1 MKTFRRVWV
10 YARAYPLLCAGT
22 FGAAIAGTLAGLV
35 FPRITGL
42 VIDNVLIPKRA
53 DLLLPYVLIVA
64 AAFLAQAV
72 LNALRIRWNN
82 TFEQKVVFDLR
93 RDLYRTLQ
101 RLPLRWY
108 DQRATG
114 DIITR
119 VIDDVTAMER
129 VLIDGVEQGLIAV
142 LQILGVGIYLFRL
155 NAHLALWMLLPMPIL
170 FIGVI
175 WYTMTARF
183 RYRDQRRA
191 ASAMNSLLLDN
202 LQGVRQIKS
211 YAREETELGRFS
223 ASANLVAETQL
234 VIMRTWSV
242 YSSSMAFFGALGSAI
257 VLYIGGTDVLAG
269 TMSYGDLFSFFLF
282 VAMFYE
288 PVKSLHQI
296 NQLYQ
301 AGRASSDRVAEI
313 LDAAQEKYGDEA
325 ASSKGTAP
333 APKGDRRG
341 ARDGYL
347 LRAHGAVEY
356 RDVSFAYRSDVP
368 ALHDINLSVKPG
380 QCIALVGPTGAGKS
394 TLVSLLS
401 RFYEATG
408 GEILLDGR
416 NVAGISLR
424 ELREQIGV
432 VSQETFLFNGTIL
445 DNLRF
450 GRPEATRAEIEEMAR
465 AACVH
470 EFVSVLPE
478 GYDTH
483 VGERGVKLSVGEKQR
498 ISIARALLKNPP
510 VLVLDE
516 ATASVDTAT
525 EQLIQQALLRLLKGR
540 TSFVIAHR
548 LSTIRHADMIL
559 VLQKGSVVERGM
571 HAELLARDGLY
582 AKLCRAQHTDRFSE
596 VDVEAVLADLPPIP
610 PIAVDR

>member
-10 YARAYPLLCAGT
+10 YARAYPGLCFGT
-22 FGAAIAGTLAGLV
+22 FGTAIAGTLAGLI
-35 FPRITGL
+35 FPRVTGL
-42 VIDNVLIPKRA
+42 VLDNVLIPHRA
-53 DLLLPYVLIVA
+53 DLLLPYVLVVVA
-64 AAFLAQAV
+64 AFFAQN
-72 LNALRIRWNN
+72 LFNALRIRFNN
-82 TFEQKVVFDLR
+82 TFEQKVIFDLR
-93 RDLYRTLQ
+93 HDLYRTLQ

-129 VLIDGVEQGLIAV
+129 VLIDGVEQGLISM
-142 LQILGVGIYLFRL
+142 LQILGVGIFLFSINAYL
-155 NAHLALWMLLPMPIL
+155 ASWMLLPMPVL
-170 FIGVI
+170 FFGVI
-175 WYTMTARF
+175 WYTLTAKA
-183 RYRDQRRA
+183 RYSVQRRA

-211 YAREETELGRFS
+211 YAREETELQRFS
-223 ASANLVAETQL
+223 TAAHLVGETQL
-234 VIMRTWSV
+234 VIMRTWSW
-242 YSSSMAFFGALGSAI
+242 YSSAMAFLGALGSAI
-257 VLYIGGTDVLAG
+257 VLYVGGREVLAG
-269 TMSYGDLFSFFLF
+269 TMKIGDLFSFFFF
-282 VAMFYE
+282 VAMFYD

-301 AGRASSDRVAEI
+301 AGRASSERVAEI
-313 LDAAQEKYGDEA
+313 LDATTENYGDDTGRSIA
-325 ASSKGTAP
+325 RA
-333 APKGDRRG
+333 RG
-341 ARDGYL
+341 Q
-347 LRAHGAVEY
+347 VEY
-356 RDVSFAYRSDVP
+356 RNVSFAYRSDVP
-368 ALHDINLSVKPG
+368 ALHEINLAVKPG
-380 QCIALVGPTGAGKS
+380 QCVALVGPTGAGKS

-416 NVAGISLR
+416 NVADISLR

-450 GRPEATRAEIEEMAR
+450 GRPDATRQEIEEMAR

-470 EFVSVLPE
+470 EFVSILPE

-525 EQLIQQALLRLLKGR
+525 EQLIQQALQRLLAGR

-548 LSTIRHADMIL
+548 LSTVRHADLIL
-559 VLQKGSVVERGM
+559 VLQKGRILERGT
-571 HAELLARDGLY
+571 HDELLARDGLY

-596 VDVEAVLADLPPIP
+596 TDVEAVLADLS
-610 PIAVDR
+610 

>member
-10 YARAYPLLCAGT
+10 YARAYPFLCIAT
-22 FGAAIAGTLAGLV
+22 FVCAALGALTGLV
-35 FPRITGL
+35 FPRIAGL
-42 VIDNVLIPKRA
+42 VLDNVLTPHKPE
-53 DLLLPYVLIVA
+53 LLLPYVLVGL
-64 AAFLAQAV
+64 AAFFAQNV
-72 LNALRIRWNN
+72 LNALRIRFNN

-108 DQRATG
+108 DSRATG

-129 VLIDGVEQGLIAV
+129 VLIDGVEQGIIAV
-142 LQILGVGIYLFRL
+142 LTIVAVGVTLFSMNPRL
-155 NAHLALWMLLPMPIL
+155 AVWMLLPIPL
-170 FIGVI
+170 LVAGVL
-175 WYTMTARF
+175 WYTLTAKT
-183 RYRDQRRA
+183 RYKEQRRA

-211 YAREETELGRFS
+211 YAREETELNRFADS
-223 ASANLVAETQL
+223 AHLVAETQL

-242 YSSSMAFFGALGSAI
+242 YSSAVAFLGTLGSII
-257 VLYIGGTDVLAG
+257 VLYLGGRDVLAG
-269 TMSYGDLFSFFLF
+269 TMTQGDLFTFFFL
-282 VAMFYE
+282 VTMFYD
-288 PVKSLHQI
+288 PIRSLHQI

-313 LDAAQEKYGDEA
+313 LDAAQEVYGDEVA
-325 ASSKGTAP
+325 GAGLAPGLEIVRAKGQ
-333 APKGDRRG
+333 
-341 ARDGYL
+341 
-347 LRAHGAVEY
+347 VEY
-356 RDVSFAYRSDVP
+356 RNVDFAYRPDVT
-368 ALHDINLSVKPG
+368 ALCDITVSVNPG

-394 TLVSLLS
+394 TFVSLLS

-416 NVAGISLR
+416 NIAQIPLR
-424 ELREQIGV
+424 ELREQVGT

-450 GRPEATRAEIEEMAR
+450 GRPDATRAEIEDMAR

-470 EFVSVLPE
+470 DFVANLPE

-516 ATASVDTAT
+516 ATASVDTET
-525 EQLIQQALLRLLKGR
+525 ERLIQQALGRLLAGR

-548 LSTIRHADMIL
+548 LSTVRHADLIL
-559 VLQKGSVVERGM
+559 VLQKGRILERGT
-571 HAELLARDGLY
+571 HDELLAKNGLY
-582 AKLCRAQHTDRFSE
+582 AKLTRAQHTDRFTES
-596 VDVEAVLADLPPIP
+596 DVEAALAG
-610 PIAVDR
+610 

>member
-10 YARAYPLLCAGT
+10 YARVYPLLCLAT
-22 FGAAIAGTLAGLV
+22 FGAAIAGTLSGFV
-35 FPRITGL
+35 FPKITGL

-53 DLLLPYVLIVA
+53 DLLLPYVLVVVA
-64 AAFLAQAV
+64 AFAV
-72 LNALRIRWNN
+72 QNILNALRIRFNN
-82 TFEQKVVFDLR
+82 TFEQKVIFDLR
-93 RDLYRTLQ
+93 RDLYQTLQ

-142 LQILGVGIYLFRL
+142 LQIIGVGIFLFSL
-155 NAHLALWMLLPMPIL
+155 NARLAAWMLLPIPVL
-170 FIGVI
+170 IGGVL
-175 WYTMTARF
+175 WYTITAKA
-183 RYRDQRRA
+183 RYKEQRKA

-211 YAREETELGRFS
+211 YAREETELKRFS
-223 ASANLVAETQL
+223 ESALLVGETQL

-242 YSSSMAFFGALGSAI
+242 YSSAMAFFGALGSAI
-257 VLYIGGTDVLAG
+257 VLYIGGHDVLAG
-269 TMSYGDLFSFFLF
+269 TMKLGDLVTFFLF

-288 PVKSLHQI
+288 PVRSLHQI

-313 LDAAQEKYGDEA
+313 LDATQESYGDA
-325 ASSKGTAP
+325 PVVPIVRAKGQ
-333 APKGDRRG
+333 
-341 ARDGYL
+341 
-347 LRAHGAVEY
+347 VEY
-356 RDVSFAYRSDVP
+356 RNVSFSYRPDVP
-368 ALHDINLSVKPG
+368 ALHDIAVNVKPG
-380 QCIALVGPTGAGKS
+380 QCVALVGPTGAGKS

-416 NVAGISLR
+416 DISGVSLR

-450 GRPEATRAEIEEMAR
+450 GRPDATRQEIEEMAR

-470 EFVSVLPE
+470 DFVSGLPE

-525 EQLIQQALLRLLKGR
+525 EQLIQRALQRLLSGR

-548 LSTIRHADMIL
+548 LSTVRHADLIL
-559 VLQKGSVVERGM
+559 VLQKGRIVERGT
-571 HAELLARDGLY
+571 HDELFAKDGLY

-596 VDVEAVLADLPPIP
+596 TDVEAVMAGEG
-610 PIAVDR
+610 

>member
-10 YARAYPLLCAGT
+10 YARVYPLLCGGT
-22 FGAAIAGTLAGLV
+22 FLTAIASTLAGLV
-35 FPRITGL
+35 FPKVTGL
-42 VIDNVLIPKRA
+42 VIDKVLIPHRA
-53 DLLLPYVLIVA
+53 DLLLQYVLIVV
-64 AAFLAQAV
+64 AAFLAQNV
-72 LNALRIRWNN
+72 FNAMRIRFNN
-82 TFEQKVVFDLR
+82 TFEQKVIFDLR
-93 RDLYRTLQ
+93 RDLYQTLQ

-108 DQRATG
+108 DSRATG

-129 VLIDGVEQGLIAV
+129 VLIDGVEQALIAI
-142 LQILGVGIYLFRL
+142 LQILAVGIYLFSMNSRL
-155 NAHLALWMLLPMPIL
+155 ASWMLLPLPVL
-170 FIGVI
+170 FGGVI
-175 WYTMTARF
+175 WYTKTAKT
-183 RYRDQRRA
+183 RYSEQRKA

-211 YAREETELGRFS
+211 YAREETELKRFS
-223 ASANLVAETQL
+223 VSALLVGETQL
-234 VIMRTWSV
+234 VIMRTWSI
-242 YSSSMAFFGALGSAI
+242 YSSAMAFLGALGSAI
-257 VLYIGGTDVLAG
+257 VLYIGGRDVLAG
-269 TMSYGDLFSFFLF
+269 TMSYGDLFSFFFF
-282 VAMFYE
+282 VGMFYE

-301 AGRASSDRVAEI
+301 AGRASSERVAEI
-313 LDAAQEKYGDEA
+313 LDAVTEKYGEPDK
-325 ASSKGTAP
+325 SP
-333 APKGDRRG
+333 IRRAQG
-341 ARDGYL
+341 S
-347 LRAHGAVEY
+347 VEY
-356 RDVSFAYRSDVP
+356 RNVSFSYRSDVP
-368 ALHDINLSVKPG
+368 ALHEIDLSVKPG

-416 NVAGISLR
+416 NVAQISLR

-450 GRPEATRAEIEEMAR
+450 GRPGATRQEIEEMAR

-470 EFVSVLPE
+470 EFVSALPE

-525 EQLIQQALLRLLKGR
+525 EQLIQQALQHLLAGR

-548 LSTIRHADMIL
+548 LSTVRHADLIL
-559 VLQKGSVVERGM
+559 VLQKGRIVERGT
-571 HAELLARDGLY
+571 HDELLARGGLY

-596 VDVEAVLADLPPIP
+596 SDVEAVLAD
-610 PIAVDR
+610 IA

>member
-1 MKTFRRVWV
+1 MKTFRRVWK
-10 YARAYPLLCAGT
+10 YARVYPGLCLAT
-22 FGAAIAGTLAGLV
+22 FGAAALGTLSSLV
-35 FPRITGL
+35 FPKVTGL
-42 VIDNVLIPKRA
+42 VVDNVLIPKKPDA
-53 DLLLPYVLIVA
+53 LLPYVLIVV
-64 AAFLAQAV
+64 AAFIAQNF
-72 LNALRIRWNN
+72 LNALRIRFNN
-82 TFEQKVVFDLR
+82 TFEQKVIFDLR
-93 RDLYRTLQ
+93 RDLYATLQ

-108 DQRATG
+108 DSRATG

-119 VIDDVTAMER
+119 VIDDVTSMER
-129 VLIDGVEQGLIAV
+129 VLIDGIEQGLIAV
-142 LQILGVGIYLFRL
+142 LMIVAVAVQMFQVNARL
-155 NAHLALWMLLPMPIL
+155 ACWMLLPMPLL
-170 FIGVI
+170 FAGAI
-175 WYTMTARF
+175 WYTLTAKS
-183 RYRDQRRA
+183 RYSAQRRA

-211 YAREETELGRFS
+211 YAREETELARFS
-223 ASANLVAETQL
+223 TTARLVGETQL
-234 VIMRTWSV
+234 VIMRTWSW
-242 YSSSMAFFGALGSAI
+242 YSSAMAFFGTLGSAI
-257 VLYIGGTDVLAG
+257 VLYVGGRDVLAG
-269 TMSYGDLFSFFLF
+269 TMTYGQVVQFLLY

-288 PVKSLHQI
+288 PVKSLHSI

-301 AGRASSDRVAEI
+301 AGRAASDRVAEI
-313 LDAAQEKYGDEA
+313 LDATTEDYGDEA
-325 ASSKGTAP
+325 GTSDH
-333 APKGDRRG
+333 KKFRRSLG
-341 ARDGYL
+341 Q
-347 LRAHGAVEY
+347 VEY
-356 RDVSFAYRSDVP
+356 RNVSFAYRADVP
-368 ALHDINLSVKPG
+368 ALHDINLFVKPG

-416 NVAGISLR
+416 NVADISLR

-525 EQLIQQALLRLLKGR
+525 EQLIQQALQRLLAGR

-548 LSTIRHADMIL
+548 LSTIRHADLIL
-559 VLQKGSVVERGM
+559 VLQKGRILERGS
-571 HAELLARDGLY
+571 HTELLARNGLY

-596 VDVEAVLADLPPIP
+596 VDVEAVLAEVGE
-610 PIAVDR
+610 A

>member
-10 YARAYPLLCAGT
+10 YARAYPFLAAAT
-22 FGAAIAGTLAGLV
+22 FGAAIAGTLAGFV
-35 FPRITGL
+35 FPQVTGM
-42 VIDNVLIPKRA
+42 VIDNVLIPHRPG
-53 DLLLPYVLIVA
+53 LLGWYILIVV
-64 AAFLAQAV
+64 AAFFV
-72 LNALRIRWNN
+72 RDGLNALRIRFNN
-82 TFEQKVVFDLR
+82 TFEQKVILDLR
-93 RDLYRTLQ
+93 RDLYQTLQ

-119 VIDDVTAMER
+119 IIDDVTSMER
-129 VLIDGVEQGLIAV
+129 VLIDGVEQGIVAI
-142 LQILGVGIYLFRL
+142 LQIVGVGIWLFHLNPRL
-155 NAHLALWMLLPMPIL
+155 TAWMLLPMPVML
-170 FIGVI
+170 AGAV

-183 RYRDQRRA
+183 RYRAQRRA

-211 YAREETELGRFS
+211 YAREETELDRFS
-223 ASANLVAETQL
+223 ASAQLVGETQL
-234 VIMRTWSV
+234 VIMRTWSW
-242 YSSSMAFFGALGSAI
+242 YSSGMTFIAALGAAI
-257 VLYIGGTDVLAG
+257 VLYIGGIDVLNG
-269 TMSYGDLFSFFLF
+269 SMQFGGLVTFLLF
-282 VAMFYE
+282 VGMFYD
-288 PVKSLHQI
+288 PVGRLHQI

-301 AGRASSDRVAEI
+301 AGRAASERVAEI
-313 LDAAQEKYGDEA
+313 LDAATENYGETTDQPIA
-325 ASSKGTAP
+325 RA
-333 APKGDRRG
+333 RG
-341 ARDGYL
+341 QVD
-347 LRAHGAVEY
+347 Y
-356 RDVSFAYRSDVP
+356 RNVSFSYRPDVP
-368 ALHDINLSVKPG
+368 ALHEINLTVRPG
-380 QCIALVGPTGAGKS
+380 QCVALVGPTGAGKS

-401 RFYEATG
+401 RFYEATS

-416 NVAGISLR
+416 NVAAISLR
-424 ELREQIGV
+424 DLREQIGV

-450 GRPEATRAEIEEMAR
+450 GRPDATRREIEEMAR

-470 EFVSVLPE
+470 PFVSALPE

-516 ATASVDTAT
+516 ATASIDTAT
-525 EQLIQQALLRLLKGR
+525 EQLIQQALRRLLAGR

-548 LSTIRHADMIL
+548 LSTVRHADLIL
-559 VLQKGSVVERGM
+559 VLQKGRILERGS
-571 HAELLARDGLY
+571 HDELLARNGLY

-596 VDVEAVLADLPPIP
+596 TDVEAVLADL
-610 PIAVDR
+610 A

>member
-1 MKTFRRVWV
+1 MKTFRRVWI
-10 YARAYPLLCAGT
+10 YARAYPGLCFGT
-22 FGAAIAGTLAGLV
+22 FGTAIAGTLSGFV
-35 FPRITGL
+35 FPKVTGL
-42 VIDNVLIPKRA
+42 VIDNVLVPHRI
-53 DLLLPYVLIVA
+53 DLLLPYVLIVVA
-64 AAFLAQAV
+64 SFFAQNV
-72 LNALRIRWNN
+72 LSALRIRFNN
-82 TFEQKVVFDLR
+82 TFEQRVIFDLR
-93 RDLYRTLQ
+93 HDLYRTLQ

-108 DQRATG
+108 DHRATG

-142 LQILGVGIYLFRL
+142 LQIVGVGIFLFSL
-155 NAHLALWMLLPMPIL
+155 NARLAAWMLLPMPLL
-170 FIGVI
+170 FCGVV
-175 WYTMTARF
+175 WYTLTAKA
-183 RYRDQRRA
+183 RYREQRKA

-211 YAREETELGRFS
+211 YAREETELKRFS
-223 ASANLVAETQL
+223 DSARLVGETQL

-242 YSSSMAFFGALGSAI
+242 YSSTMAFFGALGSAI
-257 VLYIGGTDVLAG
+257 VLYVGGMDVLNGA
-269 TMSYGDLFSFFLF
+269 MKIGDLVTFFLF

-288 PVKSLHQI
+288 PVRSLHQI

-313 LDAAQEKYGDEA
+313 LDAAQENYGDESSEVA
-325 ASSKGTAP
+325 AAVPAAVHRAKGQV
-333 APKGDRRG
+333 D
-341 ARDGYL
+341 
-347 LRAHGAVEY
+347 Y
-356 RDVSFAYRSDVP
+356 RNVSFSYRPDVP
-368 ALHDINLSVKPG
+368 ALHDISLSVKPG
-380 QCIALVGPTGAGKS
+380 QCVALVGPTGAGKS

-416 NVAGISLR
+416 NVADISLR

-432 VSQETFLFNGTIL
+432 VSQETFLFNGSIL

-450 GRPEATRAEIEEMAR
+450 GRPSATRAEIEEMAR

-525 EQLIQQALLRLLKGR
+525 EQLIQQALLRLLAGR

-548 LSTIRHADMIL
+548 LSTVRHADLIL
-559 VLQKGSVVERGM
+559 VLQKGRILERGT
-571 HAELLARDGLY
+571 HEELLARDGLY
-582 AKLCRAQHTDRFSE
+582 AKLCRAQHTDHFSE
-596 VDVEAVLADLPPIP
+596 TDVEAVLASLT
-610 PIAVDR
+610 

>member
-10 YARAYPLLCAGT
+10 YARAYPFLALAT
-22 FGAAIAGTLAGLV
+22 FGAAIAGTLAGFV
-35 FPRITGL
+35 FPKITGL
-42 VIDNVLIPKRA
+42 VIDNVLLPHRTG
-53 DLLLPYVLIVA
+53 LLPRYVVIVV
-64 AAFLAQAV
+64 AAFLAQNV

-82 TFEQKVVFDLR
+82 TFEQKVIFDLR
-93 RDLYRTLQ
+93 RDLYQTLQ

-129 VLIDGVEQGLIAV
+129 VLIDGVEQGIVAL
-142 LQILGVGIYLFRL
+142 LQIIGVGIFLFWL
-155 NAHLALWMLLPMPIL
+155 NARLAAWMLLPMPAL
-170 FIGVI
+170 FAGVI

-183 RYRDQRRA
+183 RYRAQRRA

-211 YAREETELGRFS
+211 YAREETELERFS
-223 ASANLVAETQL
+223 VSARLVGETQL
-234 VIMRTWSV
+234 VIMRTWSW
-242 YSSSMAFFGALGSAI
+242 YSAAMAFLGALGSAI
-257 VLYIGGTDVLAG
+257 VLYIGGTDVLHG
-269 TMSYGDLFSFFLF
+269 TMKLGDLVTFFLF
-282 VAMFYE
+282 VGMFYE
-288 PVKSLHQI
+288 PVRSLHQI

-301 AGRASSDRVAEI
+301 AGRASSERVAEI
-313 LDAAQEKYGDEA
+313 LDAATENYGEA
-325 ASSKGTAP
+325 TGQP
-333 APKGDRRG
+333 IVRVRG
-341 ARDGYL
+341 Q
-347 LRAHGAVEY
+347 VEY
-356 RDVSFAYRSDVP
+356 RNVSFSYRPDVP
-368 ALHDINLSVKPG
+368 ALHEINLTVKPG
-380 QCIALVGPTGAGKS
+380 QCVALVGPTGAGKS

-424 ELREQIGV
+424 DLREQIGV

-450 GRPEATRAEIEEMAR
+450 GRPSATRSEIEEMAR

-525 EQLIQQALLRLLKGR
+525 EQLIQQALRRLLAGR
-540 TSFVIAHR
+540 TSLVIAHR
-548 LSTIRHADMIL
+548 LSTVRHADLIL
-559 VLQKGSVVERGM
+559 VLQKGRILERGT
-571 HAELLARDGLY
+571 HDELLARNGLY

-596 VDVEAVLADLPPIP
+596 TDVEAVLADLSG
-610 PIAVDR
+610 

>member
-1 MKTFRRVWV
+1 MKTFRRVWI
-10 YARAYPLLCAGT
+10 YARVYPGLCLGT
-22 FGAAIAGTLAGLV
+22 FGAAILGTLSGFV
-35 FPRITGL
+35 FPKVTGL
-42 VIDNVLIPKRA
+42 VIDNVLIPHRIN
-53 DLLLPYVLIVA
+53 LLLPYVLIVV
-64 AAFLAQAV
+64 AAFLAQNI
-72 LNALRIRWNN
+72 LNGLRIRFNN
-82 TFEQKVVFDLR
+82 TFEQRVIFDLR

-142 LQILGVGIYLFRL
+142 LQIAGVGIFLFTL
-155 NAHLALWMLLPMPIL
+155 NAKLAAWMLLPMPVL
-170 FIGVI
+170 FAGVS
-175 WYTMTARF
+175 WYTLTAKG
-183 RYRDQRRA
+183 RYREQRKA

-211 YAREETELGRFS
+211 YAREETELARF
-223 ASANLVAETQL
+223 AAAAREVAETQL
-234 VIMRTWSV
+234 VIMRTWSLYISAMTFV
-242 YSSSMAFFGALGSAI
+242 GALGSAI
-257 VLYIGGTDVLAG
+257 VLYVGGSDVLAG
-269 TMSYGDLFSFFLF
+269 AMKLGDLVTFFLF
-282 VAMFYE
+282 VGMFYE
-288 PVKSLHQI
+288 PVRTLHQI

-313 LDAAQEKYGDEA
+313 LDAPQENYGELPPVPVVRA
-325 ASSKGTAP
+325 
-333 APKGDRRG
+333 RG
-341 ARDGYL
+341 QVD
-347 LRAHGAVEY
+347 Y
-356 RDVSFAYRSDVP
+356 RDVSFSYRSDVP
-368 ALHDINLSVKPG
+368 ALHDINLAVKAG
-380 QCIALVGPTGAGKS
+380 QCVALVGPTGAGKS

-450 GRPEATRAEIEEMAR
+450 GRPEATRAEIEAMAR

-470 EFVSVLPE
+470 DFVAALPE

-525 EQLIQQALLRLLKGR
+525 EQLIQQALQRLLAGR

-548 LSTIRHADMIL
+548 LSTIRHADLIL
-559 VLQKGSVVERGM
+559 VLQKGRIAERGS
-571 HAELLARDGLY
+571 HEELLARGGLY
-582 AKLCRAQHTDRFSE
+582 AKLCRAQHSDKFSE
-596 VDVEAVLADLPPIP
+596 TDVEAVMEEADR
-610 PIAVDR
+610 AGG

>member
-1 MKTFRRVWV
+1 MKTFRRVWK
-10 YARAYPLLCAGT
+10 YARVYPGLCLGT

-35 FPRITGL
+35 FPKVTQM
-42 VIDNVLIPKRA
+42 VIDRVLVPHRA
-53 DLLLPYVLIVA
+53 DLLLPYVLIGVA
-64 AAFLAQAV
+64 AFFLQNL
-72 LNALRIRWNN
+72 LNALRIRFNN
-82 TFEQKVVFDLR
+82 TFEQAVIFDLR
-93 RDLYRTLQ
+93 RDLYQTLQ

-129 VLIDGVEQGLIAV
+129 VLIDGVEQGIILI
-142 LQILGVGIYLFRL
+142 LQIVGVGFVLFNMNARL
-155 NAHLALWMLLPMPIL
+155 AGWMLLPMPL
-170 FIGVI
+170 LLLGVY
-175 WYTMTARF
+175 WYTTTARF

-223 ASANLVAETQL
+223 TSARLVGETQL
-234 VIMRTWSV
+234 VIMRTWSW
-242 YSSSMAFFGALGSAI
+242 YSCGMTFLGALGAAI
-257 VLYIGGTDVLAG
+257 VLYVGGSDVLAPG
-269 TMSYGDLFSFFLF
+269 SHFTTGNLVEFLLYA
-282 VAMFYE
+282 AMFYA
-288 PVKSLHQI
+288 PIAGLHQI

-301 AGRASSDRVAEI
+301 AGRASSERVAEI
-313 LDAAQEKYGDEA
+313 LDAATENYGEE
-325 ASSKGTAP
+325 STGPFPRTA
-333 APKGDRRG
+333 GR
-341 ARDGYL
+341 
-347 LRAHGAVEY
+347 VEY
-356 RDVSFAYRSDVP
+356 RDVSFAYRPDLP
-368 ALHDINLSVKPG
+368 ALSDINLDVRPG
-380 QCIALVGPTGAGKS
+380 QCIALVGPTGAGK
-394 TLVSLLS
+394 TTFVSLLS

-408 GEILLDGR
+408 GEIRLDGR
-416 NVAGISLR
+416 DIRNIPLR
-424 ELREQIGV
+424 ELREQVGM

-450 GRPEATRAEIEEMAR
+450 GRPDATREEIERMAQ

-470 EFVSVLPE
+470 DFVARLPE

-525 EQLIQQALLRLLKGR
+525 EQLIQEALGRLLAGR

-548 LSTIRHADMIL
+548 LSTVRHADVIL
-559 VLQKGSVVERGM
+559 VLNHGRIAERGS
-571 HAELLARDGLY
+571 HDELLARNGLY
-582 AKLCRAQHTDRFSE
+582 ARLCRGQHTDRFSE
-596 VDVEAVLADLPPIP
+596 EEVGELFSSASP
-610 PIAVDR
+610 

>member
-10 YARAYPLLCAGT
+10 YARAYPFLCLAT
-22 FGAAIAGTLAGLV
+22 FGCATAGTLASLV
-35 FPRITGL
+35 FPTVTGL
-42 VIDNVLIPKRA
+42 VIDKVLNAKRP
-53 DLLLPYVLIVA
+53 DLLPPYVVVVL
-64 AAFLAQAV
+64 AAFFAQNL
-72 LNALRIRWNN
+72 LNALRIRFNN
-82 TFEQKVVFDLR
+82 TFEQKVIFDLR

-108 DQRATG
+108 DSRATG

-129 VLIDGVEQGLIAV
+129 VLIDGVEQGIISVLTIIGVAV
-142 LQILGVGIYLFRL
+142 SLFESNARL
-155 NAHLALWMLLPMPIL
+155 ATWMLLPMPVL
-170 FIGVI
+170 FVGVI
-175 WYTMTARF
+175 WYTMTAKS
-183 RYRDQRRA
+183 RYSQQRRA

-211 YAREETELGRFS
+211 YAREETELARFS
-223 ASANLVAETQL
+223 TSAKLVGETQL
-234 VIMRTWSV
+234 VIMRTWSW
-242 YSSSMAFFGALGSAI
+242 YSSAMAFFGTLGSVI
-257 VLYIGGTDVLAG
+257 VLYIGGSDVLAG
-269 TMSYGDLFSFFLF
+269 TMTIGELVKFSLY
-282 VAMFYE
+282 VSMFYE

-313 LDAAQEKYGDEA
+313 LDAATENYGDE
-325 ASSKGTAP
+325 T
-333 APKGDRRG
+333 DRAIVRARG
-341 ARDGYL
+341 Q
-347 LRAHGAVEY
+347 VEY
-356 RDVSFAYRSDVP
+356 RNVFFSYRPDVP
-368 ALHDINLSVKPG
+368 ALHDIYVAVKPG
-380 QCIALVGPTGAGKS
+380 QCVALVGPTGAGKS

-450 GRPEATRAEIEEMAR
+450 GRPGATRQEIEEMAR

-470 EFVSVLPE
+470 EFVAGLPE

-525 EQLIQQALLRLLKGR
+525 EQLIQQALQRLLSGR

-548 LSTIRHADMIL
+548 LSTVRHADLIL
-559 VLQKGSVVERGM
+559 VLQKGRILERGT
-571 HAELLARDGLY
+571 HDELLARSGLY

-596 VDVEAVLADLPPIP
+596 TDVEAVLADLS
-610 PIAVDR
+610 

>member
-10 YARAYPLLCAGT
+10 YARVYPFLCAAT
-22 FGAAIAGTLAGLV
+22 FIAATLGTLSGLV
-35 FPRITGL
+35 FPKVTGL
-42 VIDNVLIPKRA
+42 VIDNVLTPKRP
-53 DLLLPYVLIVA
+53 DLLLPYVLIVVG
-64 AAFLAQAV
+64 AFLSQHI
-72 LNALRIRWNN
+72 LNALRIRFNN
-82 TFEQKVVFDLR
+82 TFEQKVIFDLR
-93 RDLYRTLQ
+93 RDLYQTLQ

-129 VLIDGVEQGLIAV
+129 VLIDGVEQAIIAV
-142 LQILGVGIYLFRL
+142 IQIVCVGIYLFEMNARL
-155 NAHLALWMLLPMPIL
+155 ACWMLLPIPLL
-170 FIGVI
+170 FGGVT
-175 WYTMTARF
+175 WYTLTAKA
-183 RYRDQRRA
+183 RYKEQRKA

-211 YAREETELGRFS
+211 YAREETELRRFS
-223 ASANLVAETQL
+223 DSALLVGETQL
-234 VIMRTWSV
+234 VIMRTWSL
-242 YSSSMAFFGALGSAI
+242 YSSAMAFLGALGSAI
-257 VLYIGGTDVLAG
+257 VLYVGGSDVLAG
-269 TMSYGDLFSFFLF
+269 TMSIGQMFTFFLF

-288 PVKSLHQI
+288 PVRSLHQI

-313 LDAAQEKYGDEA
+313 LDATQENYGE
-325 ASSKGTAP
+325 P
-333 APKGDRRG
+333 G
-341 ARDGYL
+341 AIV
-347 LRAHGAVEY
+347 RARGAVEY
-356 RDVSFAYRSDVP
+356 RNVGFAYRSDVT
-368 ALHDINLSVKPG
+368 ALHEINLTVKPG
-380 QCIALVGPTGAGKS
+380 QCVALVGPTGAGKS

-401 RFYEATG
+401 RFYEATS

-416 NVAGISLR
+416 NVADISLR

-450 GRPEATRAEIEEMAR
+450 GRPEATRAEIEEMAK

-470 EFVSVLPE
+470 DFVSVLPE

-525 EQLIQQALLRLLKGR
+525 EQLIQQALSRLLTGR

-548 LSTIRHADMIL
+548 LSTVRHADLIL
-559 VLQKGSVVERGM
+559 VLQKGRVVERGT
-571 HAELLARDGLY
+571 HDELLARDGLY

-596 VDVEAVLADLPPIP
+596 TDVEAVLADLL
-610 PIAVDR
+610 

>member
-1 MKTFRRVWV
+1 MKTFRRVWK
-10 YARAYPLLCAGT
+10 YARAYPLLCIGT
-22 FGAAIAGTLAGLV
+22 FGTAILGTLAGLV
-35 FPRITGL
+35 FPRVTQLI
-42 VIDNVLIPKRA
+42 IDDVFVPHRS
-53 DLLLPYVLIVA
+53 DLLPWYILILA
-64 AAFLAQAV
+64 ASFLLQNG
-72 LNALRIRWNN
+72 LNALRIRYNN
-82 TFEQKVVFDLR
+82 TFEQKVIFDLR
-93 RDLYRTLQ
+93 HDLYGTLQ

-119 VIDDVTAMER
+119 VIDDVTSMER
-129 VLIDGVEQGLIAV
+129 VLIDGVEQGIIAV
-142 LQILGVGIYLFRL
+142 LQIVGVGFVLFHL
-155 NAHLALWMLLPMPIL
+155 NARLAGWMLLPMPFLIA
-170 FIGVI
+170 GAT
-175 WYTMTARF
+175 WYTVTARF
-183 RYRDQRRA
+183 RYREQRRA

-211 YAREETELGRFS
+211 YAREETELERFGKS
-223 ASANLVAETQL
+223 ARLVGETQL
-234 VIMRTWSV
+234 VIMRTWAW
-242 YSSSMAFFGALGSAI
+242 YSSSMAFLAALGSAI
-257 VLYIGGTDVLAG
+257 VLYIGGVDVLNHAAHFTVGELMEFLLYAG
-269 TMSYGDLFSFFLF
+269 
-282 VAMFYE
+282 MFYA
-288 PVKSLHQI
+288 PVTQLHQI

-301 AGRASSDRVAEI
+301 AGRAASERVSEI
-313 LDAAQEKYGDEA
+313 LDEPQESYGEA
-325 ASSKGTAP
+325 TNRAP
-333 APKGDRRG
+333 MRARG
-341 ARDGYL
+341 Q
-347 LRAHGAVEY
+347 VEY
-356 RDVSFAYRSDVP
+356 RDVSFSYRPDVP
-368 ALHDINLSVKPG
+368 ALHEINLSAAPG

-394 TLVSLLS
+394 TFVSLLS
-401 RFYEATG
+401 RFYQATG

-416 NVAGISLR
+416 NILDFPLR

-450 GRPEATRAEIEEMAR
+450 GRPDATRREIEEMAR

-470 EFVSVLPE
+470 DFVAALPE

-525 EQLIQQALLRLLKGR
+525 EQLIQEALLRLLAGR

-548 LSTIRHADMIL
+548 LSTVRHADLIL
-559 VLQKGSVVERGM
+559 VLQKGRVIERGT
-571 HAELLARDGLY
+571 HDELLLRAGLY

-596 VDVEAVLADLPPIP
+596 DEIGAIFSS
-610 PIAVDR
+610 

>member
-10 YARAYPLLCAGT
+10 YARAYPFLCIAT
-22 FGAAIAGTLAGLV
+22 FVCAALGALTGLV
-35 FPRITGL
+35 FPKVVGL
-42 VIDNVLIPKRA
+42 VIDNVVAPHRPE
-53 DLLLPYVLIVA
+53 LLLPYVLIA
-64 AAFLAQAV
+64 LCAFFAQNV
-72 LNALRIRWNN
+72 LNALRIRFNN

-93 RDLYRTLQ
+93 YDLYRTLQ

-108 DQRATG
+108 DSRATG

-129 VLIDGVEQGLIAV
+129 VLIDGVEQGIIAV
-142 LQILGVGIYLFRL
+142 LTIIAVGVTLFSM
-155 NAHLALWMLLPMPIL
+155 NPHLAAWMLLPIPL
-170 FIGVI
+170 LVAGVL
-175 WYTMTARF
+175 WYTLTAKA
-183 RYRDQRRA
+183 RYKEQRQA

-211 YAREETELGRFS
+211 YAREETELSRFATS
-223 ASANLVAETQL
+223 AQRVAETQL
-234 VIMRTWSV
+234 VIMRTWSL
-242 YSSSMAFFGALGSAI
+242 YSCGMAFLGTLGSVI
-257 VLYIGGTDVLAG
+257 VLYIGGQDALAR
-269 TMSYGDLFSFFLF
+269 TMTSGDLFTFFFL
-282 VAMFYE
+282 VTMFYD
-288 PVKSLHQI
+288 PIRSLHQI

-313 LDAAQEKYGDEA
+313 LDAGQEDYGDN
-325 ASSKGTAP
+325 STTP
-333 APKGDRRG
+333 IV
-341 ARDGYL
+341 
-347 LRAHGAVEY
+347 RAKGAVEY
-356 RDVSFAYRSDVP
+356 RNVDFAYRPDVT
-368 ALHDINLSVKPG
+368 ALRDITVAVTPG

-394 TLVSLLS
+394 TFVSLLS

-416 NVAGISLR
+416 NIAQIPLR
-424 ELREQIGV
+424 ELREQVGV

-450 GRPEATRAEIEEMAR
+450 GRPDATRAEIEDMAR

-470 EFVSVLPE
+470 DFVANLPE

-516 ATASVDTAT
+516 ATASVDTET
-525 EQLIQQALLRLLKGR
+525 ERLIQQALARLLAGR

-548 LSTIRHADMIL
+548 LSTVRHADLIL
-559 VLQKGSVVERGM
+559 VLQKGRILERGT
-571 HAELLARDGLY
+571 HDELLARNGLY
-582 AKLCRAQHTDRFSE
+582 AKLTRAQHTDRFTES
-596 VDVEAVLADLPPIP
+596 DVEAV
-610 PIAVDR
+610 IAS

>member
-10 YARAYPLLCAGT
+10 YARAYPFLCAAT
-22 FGAAIAGTLAGLV
+22 FIAATLGTLSGLV
-35 FPRITGL
+35 FPKVTGL
-42 VIDNVLIPKRA
+42 VIDNVLTPKRP
-53 DLLLPYVLIVA
+53 DLLLPYVLIVVG
-64 AAFLAQAV
+64 AFLAQNI
-72 LNALRIRWNN
+72 LNALRIRFNN
-82 TFEQKVVFDLR
+82 TFEQKVIFDLR
-93 RDLYRTLQ
+93 RDLYQTLQ

-108 DQRATG
+108 DSRATG

-129 VLIDGVEQGLIAV
+129 VLIDGVEQAIIAV
-142 LQILGVGIYLFRL
+142 IQIICVGIYLFNMNARL
-155 NAHLALWMLLPMPIL
+155 ASWMLLPMPVL
-170 FIGVI
+170 FGGVI
-175 WYTMTARF
+175 WYTLTAKA
-183 RYRDQRRA
+183 RYKEQRKA

-211 YAREETELGRFS
+211 YAREETELKRFS
-223 ASANLVAETQL
+223 GSALLVGETQL
-234 VIMRTWSV
+234 VIMRTWSL
-242 YSSSMAFFGALGSAI
+242 YSSAMAFFGALGSAI
-257 VLYIGGTDVLAG
+257 VLYLGGTDVLAG
-269 TMSYGDLFSFFLF
+269 TMTIGQLFTFFLF

-288 PVKSLHQI
+288 PVRSLHQI

-313 LDAAQEKYGDEA
+313 LDAAQEKYGDEVA
-325 ASSKGTAP
+325 V
-333 APKGDRRG
+333 D
-341 ARDGYL
+341 
-347 LRAHGAVEY
+347 LRATVRRSEGAVEY
-356 RDVSFAYRSDVP
+356 RDVSFAYRADVP
-368 ALHDINLSVKPG
+368 ALHQINLGVKPG
-380 QCIALVGPTGAGKS
+380 QCVALVGPTGAGKS

-416 NVAGISLR
+416 NVADISLR

-450 GRPEATRAEIEEMAR
+450 GRPDATRAEIEEMAR

-478 GYDTH
+478 GYNTH

-525 EQLIQQALLRLLKGR
+525 EQLIQQALQRLLSGR

-548 LSTIRHADMIL
+548 LSTVRHADLIL
-559 VLQKGSVVERGM
+559 VLQRGRILERGT
-571 HAELLARDGLY
+571 HDELLARDGLY

-596 VDVEAVLADLPPIP
+596 TDVEAVLADLS
-610 PIAVDR
+610 

>member
-10 YARAYPLLCAGT
+10 YARVYPFLCMAT
-22 FGAAIAGTLAGLV
+22 FGCAIAGTLASLV
-35 FPRITGL
+35 FPTVTGL
-42 VIDNVLIPKRA
+42 VIDRVLNAKRV
-53 DLLLPYVLIVA
+53 DLLLPYVLVVL
-64 AAFLAQAV
+64 AAFFAQNF
-72 LNALRIRWNN
+72 LNALRIRFNN
-82 TFEQKVVFDLR
+82 TFEQKVIFDLR
-93 RDLYRTLQ
+93 RDLYSTLQ
-101 RLPLRWY
+101 RMPLRWY

-129 VLIDGVEQGLIAV
+129 VLIDGVEQGIIAV
-142 LQILGVGIYLFRL
+142 LTILGVSIALFES

-170 FIGVI
+170 FAGAI
-175 WYTMTARF
+175 WYTLTAKG
-183 RYRDQRRA
+183 RYTQQRRA

-211 YAREETELGRFS
+211 YAREETELTRFS
-223 ASANLVAETQL
+223 KSAKLVGETQL
-234 VIMRTWSV
+234 VIMRTWSW
-242 YSSSMAFFGALGSAI
+242 YSSAMAFFGTLGSVI
-257 VLYIGGTDVLAG
+257 VLYIGGSDVLAG
-269 TMSYGDLFSFFLF
+269 TMTVGELVKFSLY
-282 VAMFYE
+282 VSMFYE

-301 AGRASSDRVAEI
+301 AGRASSERVAEI
-313 LDAAQEKYGDEA
+313 LDATTENYGDDTGRSIA
-325 ASSKGTAP
+325 RA
-333 APKGDRRG
+333 RG
-341 ARDGYL
+341 Q
-347 LRAHGAVEY
+347 VEY
-356 RDVSFAYRSDVP
+356 RNVSFAYRSDVP
-368 ALHDINLSVKPG
+368 ALHEINLAVKPG
-380 QCIALVGPTGAGKS
+380 QCVALVGPTGAGKS

-416 NVAGISLR
+416 NVADISLR

-450 GRPEATRAEIEEMAR
+450 GRPDATRPEIEEMAR

-470 EFVSVLPE
+470 EFVSILPE

-525 EQLIQQALLRLLKGR
+525 EQLIQQALQRLLAGR

-548 LSTIRHADMIL
+548 LSTVRHADLIL
-559 VLQKGSVVERGM
+559 VLQKGRILERGT
-571 HAELLARDGLY
+571 HDELLARDGLY
-582 AKLCRAQHTDRFSE
+582 GKLCRAQHTDRFSE
-596 VDVEAVLADLPPIP
+596 TDVEAVLADLS
-610 PIAVDR
+610 

>member
-10 YARAYPLLCAGT
+10 YARAYPFLALAT
-22 FGAAIAGTLAGLV
+22 FGAAIAGTLAGFV
-35 FPRITGL
+35 FPKVTGW
-42 VIDNVLIPKRA
+42 VIDNVLIPHRPE
-53 DLLLPYVLIVA
+53 LLLRYILIVI
-64 AAFLAQAV
+64 AAFFIRDG
-72 LNALRIRWNN
+72 LNALRIRFNN
-82 TFEQKVVFDLR
+82 TFEQKVIFDLR
-93 RDLYRTLQ
+93 YDLYRTLQ

-119 VIDDVTAMER
+119 IIDDVTAMER
-129 VLIDGVEQGLIAV
+129 VLIDGVEQGIVAL
-142 LQILGVGIYLFRL
+142 LQIIGVGIVLFQMNPRL
-155 NAHLALWMLLPMPIL
+155 AAWMLLPMPIML
-170 FIGVI
+170 AGAV

-183 RYRDQRRA
+183 RYRAQRRA

-211 YAREETELGRFS
+211 YAREETELERFS
-223 ASANLVAETQL
+223 ASAQLVGDTQL
-234 VIMRTWSV
+234 VIMRTWSW
-242 YSSSMAFFGALGSAI
+242 YSSGMTFIAALGSAI
-257 VLYIGGTDVLAG
+257 VLYVGGMDVLNG
-269 TMSYGDLFSFFLF
+269 SMQFGGLVTFLLF
-282 VAMFYE
+282 VGMFYE
-288 PVKSLHQI
+288 PVGRLHQI

-301 AGRASSDRVAEI
+301 AGRASSERVAEI
-313 LDAAQEKYGDEA
+313 LDAATENYSEA
-325 ASSKGTAP
+325 SEVAAADP
-333 APKGDRRG
+333 AADRRPEV
-341 ARDGYL
+341 DGYP
-347 LRAHGAVEY
+347 RARGQVEY
-356 RDVSFAYRSDVP
+356 RNVSFSYRPDVP
-368 ALHDINLSVKPG
+368 ALHEINLAVKPG
-380 QCIALVGPTGAGKS
+380 QCVALVGPTGAGKS

-401 RFYEATG
+401 RFYEATD

-416 NVAGISLR
+416 NVASISLR

-450 GRPEATRAEIEEMAR
+450 GRPSAPLQEIEEMAR

-525 EQLIQQALLRLLKGR
+525 EQLIQQALRRLLAGR

-548 LSTIRHADMIL
+548 LSTVRHADLIL
-559 VLQKGSVVERGM
+559 VLQKGRILERGT
-571 HAELLARDGLY
+571 HDELLAWDGLY

-596 VDVEAVLADLPPIP
+596 TDVEAVLANLSG
-610 PIAVDR
+610 

>member
-10 YARAYPLLCAGT
+10 YAKAYPLLMLAT
-22 FGAAIAGTLAGLV
+22 FGAAIAGTLAGFV
-35 FPRITGL
+35 FPKVTGL
-42 VIDNVLIPKRA
+42 VIDNVLIPHRPG
-53 DLLLPYVLIVA
+53 LLLPYILIVV
-64 AAFLAQAV
+64 AAFFV
-72 LNALRIRWNN
+72 RDGLNALRIRFNN
-82 TFEQKVVFDLR
+82 TFEQKVIFDLR
-93 RDLYRTLQ
+93 RDLYQTLQ

-119 VIDDVTAMER
+119 VIDDVTSMER
-129 VLIDGVEQGLIAV
+129 VLIDGVEQGIVAL
-142 LQILGVGIYLFRL
+142 LQIIGVGIVLFQMNPRL
-155 NAHLALWMLLPMPIL
+155 AAWTLLPMP
-170 FIGVI
+170 FMFAGAT

-183 RYRDQRRA
+183 RYRAQRRA

-211 YAREETELGRFS
+211 YAREDTELERVS
-223 ASANLVAETQL
+223 ASAQLVGDTQL
-234 VIMRTWSV
+234 VIMRTWSW
-242 YSSSMAFFGALGSAI
+242 YSSGMTFIAALGSAI
-257 VLYIGGTDVLAG
+257 VLYIGGLDVLNG
-269 TMSYGDLFSFFLF
+269 SMQFGGLVTFLLF
-282 VAMFYE
+282 VGMFYE
-288 PVKSLHQI
+288 PVGRLHQI

-301 AGRASSDRVAEI
+301 AGRAASERVAEI
-313 LDAAQEKYGDEA
+313 LDAATENYGDASEVA
-325 ASSKGTAP
+325 AAVP
-333 APKGDRRG
+333 AAVQRVRG
-341 ARDGYL
+341 R
-347 LRAHGAVEY
+347 VEY
-356 RDVSFAYRSDVP
+356 RNVSFSYRADVP
-368 ALHDINLSVKPG
+368 ALHDINLAVKPG
-380 QCIALVGPTGAGKS
+380 QCVALVGPTGAGKS

-401 RFYEATG
+401 RFYEATA

-450 GRPEATRAEIEEMAR
+450 GRPGATRREIEEMAR

-470 EFVSVLPE
+470 EFVSGLPE

-525 EQLIQQALLRLLKGR
+525 EQLIQQALQRLLAGR

-548 LSTIRHADMIL
+548 LSTVRHADLIL
-559 VLQKGSVVERGM
+559 VLQKGRIVERGT
-571 HAELLARDGLY
+571 HDELMAIDGLY
-582 AKLCRAQHTDRFSE
+582 GKLCRAQHTDRFSE
-596 VDVEAVLADLPPIP
+596 TDIEAVLAGPPDGSIFSL
-610 PIAVDR
+610 

>member
-10 YARAYPLLCAGT
+10 YARAYPLLAAAT
-22 FGAAIAGTLAGLV
+22 FGAAIAGTLAGFV
-35 FPRITGL
+35 FPQATGF
-42 VIDNVLIPKRA
+42 VIDQVLGAHRSG
-53 DLLLPYVLIVA
+53 LLLPSVMVVA
-64 AAFLAQAV
+64 GSFFV
-72 LNALRIRWNN
+72 RDSLNALRIRFNN
-82 TFEQKVVFDLR
+82 TFEQKVIFDLR
-93 RDLYRTLQ
+93 RDLYSTLQ

-119 VIDDVTAMER
+119 VIDDVTNMER
-129 VLIDGVEQGLIAV
+129 VLIDGVEQGIVAL
-142 LQILGVGIYLFRL
+142 LQIIGVGIVLFYLNPRL
-155 NAHLALWMLLPMPIL
+155 AAWMLLPVPIMMAGAL
-170 FIGVI
+170 

-211 YAREETELGRFS
+211 YAREETELERFS
-223 ASANLVAETQL
+223 ASARLVGETQL
-234 VIMRTWSV
+234 VIMRTWSW
-242 YSSSMAFFGALGSAI
+242 YSSGMTFIAALGSAI
-257 VLYIGGTDVLAG
+257 VLYVGGMDVLNPASGFTAG
-269 TMSYGDLFSFFLF
+269 GLVTFLLY
-282 VAMFYE
+282 VGMFYE
-288 PVKSLHQI
+288 PVGRLHQI

-301 AGRASSDRVAEI
+301 AGRAASERVAEI
-313 LDAAQEKYGDEA
+313 LDAPTENYGEPDNKPLA
-325 ASSKGTAP
+325 RAKGS
-333 APKGDRRG
+333 
-341 ARDGYL
+341 
-347 LRAHGAVEY
+347 VEY
-356 RDVSFAYRSDVP
+356 HNVSFSYRPDVP
-368 ALHDINLSVKPG
+368 ALHEINFAIRPG
-380 QCIALVGPTGAGKS
+380 QCVALVGPTGAGKS

-401 RFYEATG
+401 RFYEATD

-416 NVAGISLR
+416 NVGDIALR

-450 GRPEATRAEIEEMAR
+450 GRPDATRQEIEAMAR

-470 EFVSVLPE
+470 DFVSVLPE

-510 VLVLDE
+510 VLILDE

-525 EQLIQQALLRLLKGR
+525 EQLIQQALQRLLAGR

-548 LSTIRHADMIL
+548 LSTIRHADLIL
-559 VLQKGSVVERGM
+559 VLQKGRILERGA
-571 HAELLARDGLY
+571 HDDLISYGGLY
-582 AKLCRAQHTDRFSE
+582 AKLCQVRHTNRFSE
-596 VDVEAVLADLPPIP
+596 EEVGIVFSEVKTGVFKHESRHLP
-610 PIAVDR
+610 R